1 MKVGIPGEIFLFGI
15 GRIADLV
22 SCCYNSGK
30 KHMLA
35 LSGKQDQ
42 DDHLGVCAFLVMYVL
57 WFERPPKYCVIF
69 K

>member
-1 MKVGIPGEIFLFGI
+1 
-15 GRIADLV
+15 
-22 SCCYNSGK
+22 
-30 KHMLA
+30 MLA